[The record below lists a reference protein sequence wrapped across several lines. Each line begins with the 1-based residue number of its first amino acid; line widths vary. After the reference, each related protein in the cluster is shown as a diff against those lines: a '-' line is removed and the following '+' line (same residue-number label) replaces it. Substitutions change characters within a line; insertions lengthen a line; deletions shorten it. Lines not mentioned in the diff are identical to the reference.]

1 MKRRDFLKNGLLIAG
16 AVSLPGLAKPFLSK
30 NLVTGTSLTIITND
44 VDKAASLGQT
54 FFSKMNIKSR
64 LKYEDYDLIGDHI
77 GDLVFVK
84 KAIYLILEILKIQVP
99 AY

>member
-54 FFSKMNIKSR
+54 FSQK
-64 LKYEDYDLIGDHI
+64 
-77 GDLVFVK
+77 
-84 KAIYLILEILKIQVP
+84 
-99 AY
+99 